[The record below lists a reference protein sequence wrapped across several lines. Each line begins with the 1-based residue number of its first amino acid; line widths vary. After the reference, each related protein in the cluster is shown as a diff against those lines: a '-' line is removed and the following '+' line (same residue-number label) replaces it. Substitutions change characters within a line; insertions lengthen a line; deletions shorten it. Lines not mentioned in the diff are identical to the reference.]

1 MENNQIPLRDL
12 IAAQFASDIQNRLP
26 KDTTALGGIRQPV
39 TGPKKGWWPRSNTLC
54 WEGTYHHDA
63 KVGLWRYY
71 SVRDTTASHTDIH
84 FNL

>member
-1 MENNQIPLRDL
+1 MENNQMPLRDL
-12 IAAQFASDIQNRLP
+12 IAARTFSDIQNRLP

-39 TGPKKGWWPRSNTLC
+39 TGPKRGWWPRSNTLC

>member
-1 MENNQIPLRDL
+1 MENNQMPLRDL
-12 IAAQFASDIQNRLP
+12 IAARTFSDIQNRLP

-54 WEGTYHHDA
+54 WEGAYHLDS

>member
-1 MENNQIPLRDL
+1 MENNQIPRKELK
-12 IAAQFASDIQNRLP
+12 AAQFISDIANRLP

-39 TGPKKGWWPRSNTLC
+39 TGAKKGWWPRSNTLC
-54 WEGTYHHDA
+54 WEGTYHQDA

-71 SVRDTTASHTDIH
+71 ALRDTTASHTDIH

>member
-1 MENNQIPLRDL
+1 MQTIPLRDL
-12 IAAQFASDIQNRLP
+12 IAARTFSDIANRLP

-39 TGPKKGWWPRSNTLC
+39 TGPKRGWWPRSNTLC
-54 WEGTYHHDA
+54 WEGTYHQDA